1 VPQEYLK
8 TEQDT
13 IRLKRVAKAK
23 GGFFVEPEAKLAFV
37 IRLRGI
43 NDMDPQT
50 KKILQLLRLRQINNG
65 VFIKIT
71 KATLM
76 MLRRVEPYIMWGYPN
91 LKSVKELVYKRGYGK
106 VGIPKPSPDLHCA
119 GLDTQPRYAQT
130 ARARQ
135 GGRRMRTAR
144 RQGHVIARA
153 TPASANPSRR
163 QWGGLRSG
171 GWEARQARGGLRGG
185 ARNPIGTSY
194 AGRWLSGGC
203 SGACRGGEVKRL
215 RVLCGGGGW
224 TCRRVMPRRHG
235 ASLRPRSVPGLR
247 NPGSMI
253 LRACTSRGR
262 RSRAVSA

>member
-1 VPQEYLK
+1 MLKRRKRDEAWAVAKAAEASAAKTKAKTDRAEIFKRAETYAKEYLK

-106 VGIPKPSPDLHCA
+106 VRDEFLAWAEGSHAPDTRRWLEQARAVYGQRGDKAPGRH
-119 GLDTQPRYAQT
+119 AQT
-130 ARARQ
+130 SARLPETR
-135 GGRRMRTAR
+135 
-144 RQGHVIARA
+144 
-153 TPASANPSRR
+153 
-163 QWGGLRSG
+163 
-171 GWEARQARGGLRGG
+171 
-185 ARNPIGTSY
+185 
-194 AGRWLSGGC
+194 
-203 SGACRGGEVKRL
+203 
-215 RVLCGGGGW
+215 
-224 TCRRVMPRRHG
+224 
-235 ASLRPRSVPGLR
+235 
-247 NPGSMI
+247 
-253 LRACTSRGR
+253 
-262 RSRAVSA
+262 

>member
-1 VPQEYLK
+1 MLKRRKRDEAWAVAKAAEASAAKTKAKTDRAEIFKRAETYAKEYLK

-106 VGIPKPSPDLHCA
+106 VRDEFLAWAEGSHAPDTRRWLEQARAVYGQRGDRAPGRH
-119 GLDTQPRYAQT
+119 AQT
-130 ARARQ
+130 SARLPETR
-135 GGRRMRTAR
+135 
-144 RQGHVIARA
+144 
-153 TPASANPSRR
+153 
-163 QWGGLRSG
+163 
-171 GWEARQARGGLRGG
+171 
-185 ARNPIGTSY
+185 
-194 AGRWLSGGC
+194 
-203 SGACRGGEVKRL
+203 
-215 RVLCGGGGW
+215 
-224 TCRRVMPRRHG
+224 
-235 ASLRPRSVPGLR
+235 
-247 NPGSMI
+247 
-253 LRACTSRGR
+253 
-262 RSRAVSA
+262 